1 MRSLPKPEAIL
12 RDTDWASLEH
22 LWGPA
27 GDVPASLA
35 ALRGTDPVVH
45 ARVMDKDLDCLRHS
59 NGVSPATV
67 PAALF
72 IAAILPEPSTE
83 IEGTYYS
90 WDDPV
95 GGERRSLLRVEL
107 LEWLASLVYDTDD
120 ELYAKRRRRGEV
132 SPEIEAVRTLRPL
145 FFQAVTPFLDDA
157 KPAVRQ
163 AALMTAIFLS
173 EHPALA
179 SHRPDLAI
187 RARDLLTTCER
198 PRYYRLC
205 AIDGLKAWGEPYED
219 LMRPTDVRPPRP
231 TEQDGSPWGD
241 AVSIDDQGPVAATA
255 RPPRPPVSTPT
266 PCRVG
271 DACRSDA
278 VKGHWAATV
287 AVWQRAGGHA

>member
-1 MRSLPKPEAIL
+1 MRSLPKPESIL

-45 ARVMDKDLDCLRHS
+45 ARVMDKDFDCLRHS

-72 IAAILPEPSTE
+72 IAAILPDPSTE
-83 IEGTYYS
+83 VEGTYYS

-120 ELYAKRRRRGEV
+120 ELHAKLLKRGEV

-145 FFQAVTPFLDDA
+145 FFQAVAPFLDDA
-157 KPAVRQ
+157 TPAVRH

-173 EHPALA
+173 EHSDLTG
-179 SHRPDLAI
+179 HRPALAI
-187 RARDLLTTCER
+187 RARDLLATCEH
-198 PRYYRLC
+198 PRYYRLS
-205 AIDGLKAWGEPYED
+205 AISALRAWGEPYED
-219 LMRPTDVRPPRP
+219 LMRPTDVLPPRP
-231 TEQDGSPWGD
+231 TEQDGSPWD
-241 AVSIDDQGPVAATA
+241 EAISIDDQQPGL
-255 RPPRPPVSTPT
+255 
-266 PCRVG
+266 
-271 DACRSDA
+271 
-278 VKGHWAATV
+278 
-287 AVWQRAGGHA
+287 

>member
-1 MRSLPKPEAIL
+1 MSTEPEHTMTAVMRSLPKAEVIL
-12 RDTDWASLEH
+12 RDTDWAGLEH

-83 IEGTYYS
+83 VEGTYYS

-95 GGERRSLLRVEL
+95 GGERRSLLRVGL
-107 LEWLASLVYDTDD
+107 LEWLASLAYDTDD
-120 ELYAKRRRRGEV
+120 ELYGKLLRRDEV
-132 SPEIEAVRTLRPL
+132 SPEIEAVRALRPL
-145 FFQAVTPFLDDA
+145 FFQAVAPFLDDA
-157 KPAVRQ
+157 KPAVRH

-173 EHPALA
+173 EHP
-179 SHRPDLAI
+179 DLAGHHSDLAT
-187 RARDLLTTCER
+187 RARDLLATCER
-198 PRYYRLC
+198 PPYYRHC

-231 TEQDGSPWGD
+231 TEHEGSPWDD
-241 AVSIDDQGPVAATA
+241 AVSIDDQQSGCSDGP
-255 RPPRPPVSTPT
+255 PF
-266 PCRVG
+266 
-271 DACRSDA
+271 
-278 VKGHWAATV
+278 
-287 AVWQRAGGHA
+287 